1 MRFQL
6 FDLFW
11 EWGWLLNYLYQN
23 LESMILQSIFSW
35 KWFYWKII
43 RRSWFMEKFLY
54 VTEYNETEKII
65 KKWLKY
71 NYTMFQL
78 TSLSKEDP
86 SRPLCTLF
94 CYYCWASDSRKR
106 RVLVREQ
113 GSLEKVRIGTFLQK
127 YLTAFAS
134 VRYIYIYT
142 YVYITYIIYIS
153 YVIYIYMCIYI
164 YIFFFCS

>member
-1 MRFQL
+1 MYEFLSRAFIGFIFPLKLDNEL
-6 FDLFW
+6 FLLYHVNKVNWYQSCKYSWDFNLLTLF
-11 EWGWLLNYLYQN
+11 GNGQCRRLNYLYQN

-71 NYTMFQL
+71 NYTMSQL

-86 SRPLCTLF
+86 SRPLCTIF
-94 CYYCWASDSRKR
+94 CYYCRASDSRKR
-106 RVLVREQ
+106 RVRVRDN
-113 GSLEKVRIGTFLQK
+113 KD
-127 YLTAFAS
+127 
-134 VRYIYIYT
+134 
-142 YVYITYIIYIS
+142 
-153 YVIYIYMCIYI
+153 C
-164 YIFFFCS
+164 

>member
-1 MRFQL
+1 MRFQP
-6 FDLFW
+6 FHPFW

-78 TSLSKEDP
+78 TFLSCWKLTTCQNLRAKSRSLS
-86 SRPLCTLF
+86 TLF
-94 CYYCWASDSRKR
+94 CYYCRASDSRKR
-106 RVLVREQ
+106 
-113 GSLEKVRIGTFLQK
+113 
-127 YLTAFAS
+127 S
-134 VRYIYIYT
+134 VF
-142 YVYITYIIYIS
+142 VGDNKDCLKKS
-153 YVIYIYMCIYI
+153 EWGC
-164 YIFFFCS
+164 